1 MAIEGRRS
9 EGFGRRREMRMGS
22 IHVEEKVFTMASS

>member
-9 EGFGRRREMRMGS
+9 EGFGRRREMRVGS
-22 IHVEEKVFTMASS
+22 IYVEEKVFTMASA